1 LGGLN
6 FPDLRSFFPDS
17 KGPLRLHLKGEP
29 TEMAMT
35 KPRSKKALYIGLPL
49 ALAIAAG
56 AGLAWNHWF
65 GGNAGYPLEVIKQA
79 NELQDRLLSFDS
91 HITVPLDF
99 GTAGHEADKD
109 GSGQFDLAK
118 ASRGRLSGA
127 ALTIFGW
134 PELWNGPNAPHKP
147 TPGFV
152 DEARHQQEVR
162 YKIIAGMVR
171 DFPNQVGIAYTPA
184 DFRRLHGE
192 GKFAIF
198 ISMLNAYPLGHDL
211 NLLDMWT
218 ARGMRMF
225 GFSYIGNNSWADSS
239 RPLPF
244 FNDSPD
250 ALGGLSA
257 IGKQAVQRLN
267 DLGVIIDVSQMST
280 TALEQVAQL
289 SRTPMVA
296 SHSAPRASVDIPRNL
311 SDKELQLIKNSGGV
325 VHVVAFGGYLR
336 PLSQPIQDKLNA
348 LRARFDLPSLPNLA
362 MALMPGDPIIAAWP
376 EQKFGE
382 YASELYAI
390 LEEEPKA
397 SLKDL
402 GDAIDYTVR
411 KIGIDHVGIASDFNE
426 GGGVKGWNDVS
437 EVRNV
442 TAELIT
448 RGYSEADIAKLW
460 GGNFLRVWEQVQ
472 KAAKPGVLPSE
483 QLP

>member
-1 LGGLN
+1 
-6 FPDLRSFFPDS
+6 
-17 KGPLRLHLKGEP
+17 
-29 TEMAMT
+29 MT
-35 KPRSKKALYIGLPL
+35 KPRSRKALYIGLPL
-49 ALAIAAG
+49 ALAIGAG
-56 AGLAWNHWF
+56 AGFLAWDHWF
-65 GGNAGYPLEVIKQA
+65 KGNAGYPLEVIKQA
-79 NELQDRLLSFDS
+79 NEMQDRLLSFDS
-91 HITVPLDF
+91 HISLPLNF
-99 GTAGHEADKD
+99 GTHNHEADKD
-109 GSGQFDLAK
+109 GDGQFDLVK
-118 ASRGRLSGA
+118 ANRGRLSGA

-134 PELWNGPNAPHKP
+134 PEMWNGDNAPHRP
-147 TPGFV
+147 TAGFV
-152 DEARHQQEVR
+152 EEARNQQEVR
-162 YKIIAGMVR
+162 YKIISGMVR
-171 DFPNQVGIAYTPA
+171 DFPNQVAIAYTPD

-198 ISMLNAYPLGHDL
+198 ISMLNAYPLGNDL
-211 NLLDMWT
+211 NLLDIWA

-250 ALGGLSA
+250 ALNGLSD
-257 IGKQAVQRLN
+257 IGQQAVHRLN

-280 TALEQVAQL
+280 QALEQVAQL

-311 SDKELQLIKNSGGV
+311 SDKEMQLIKNSGGV
-325 VHVVAFGGYLR
+325 VQVVGFSQYLR
-336 PLSQPIQDKLNA
+336 PLTQPTQDKLNR
-348 LRARFDLPSLPNLA
+348 LRARFDLPPLPNLA

-376 EQKFGE
+376 EQKFGQ
-382 YASELYAI
+382 YASGLYSI

-397 SLKDL
+397 SLKDY

-426 GGGVKGWNDVS
+426 GGGVQGWNNVS
-437 EVRNV
+437 EIRNV

-460 GGNFLRVWEQVQ
+460 GGNFLRVWDQVQ
-472 KAAKPGVLPSE
+472 KAATPVADR
-483 QLP
+483 